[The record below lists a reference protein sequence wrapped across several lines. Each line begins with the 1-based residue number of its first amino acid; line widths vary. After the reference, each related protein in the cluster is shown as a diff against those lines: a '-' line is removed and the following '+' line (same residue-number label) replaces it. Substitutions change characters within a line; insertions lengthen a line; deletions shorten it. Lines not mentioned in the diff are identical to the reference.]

1 MQNKLLKALLL
12 TSLTCVLGIL
22 PAHAGSKASSKAKP
36 TPTEAKE
43 VAVTYELVGM
53 ADFRYSS
60 FLKPWDEKQH
70 PAFYALL
77 SNPERYNQYFNPAYL
92 MNNNKPAGPSAETFA
107 STDLLVV
114 ARHVT
119 PGASKELLF
128 SVDRLVA
135 KNNRLELHYRYT
147 PPQTP
152 STYIMTDGL
161 MLQLPK
167 QAYDAVDLFE
177 NEVKIGTL
185 QLKQGQTSMD
195 IATPIIAVPP
205 KH

>member
-12 TSLTCVLGIL
+12 TSLSCVLGSM
-22 PAHAGSKASSKAKP
+22 PAHAGNKASSKTKP
-36 TPTEAKE
+36 APTEAK
-43 VAVTYELVGM
+43 AMTVTYELVGM

-60 FLKPWDEKQH
+60 YLMPWDEKQH
-70 PAFYALL
+70 PVFYALL
-77 SNPERYNQYFNPAYL
+77 GSPERYNQYFHPAYL

-107 STDLLVV
+107 NTDVLVV

-119 PGASKELLF
+119 PGTNKELLF

-152 STYIMTDGL
+152 GTYTMTDGL

-185 QLKQGQTSMD
+185 QLKLGQTSMD
-195 IATPIIAVPP
+195 TTAPIIAVPP